1 MCRFAAE
8 FPEFDR
14 VDDVLPK
21 HITACTY
28 RGHRIKIGV
37 GHPDGEGSILLE
49 GGLTTVNLLTKMTTH
64 AAANK
69 KENETEY
76 KAEQGNH
83 EHQRETCFA
92 VDNVTNG
99 DTRRD
104 TELDGP

>member
-1 MCRFAAE
+1 M
-8 FPEFDR
+8 
-14 VDDVLPK
+14 
-21 HITACTY
+21 
-28 RGHRIKIGV
+28 
-37 GHPDGEGSILLE
+37 EGC
-49 GGLTTVNLLTKMTTH
+49 LTTINLLAKMTTY

-83 EHQRETCFA
+83 EQQRETCFA

-104 TELDGP
+104 TELDGPEVERQVGNGDNPRTDALGEMLHKPP